1 MIFPIYLNSTME
13 VTETYESRYKSEMA
27 EAEGVGRSRPGGRVQ
42 PGRREGKYMR
52 GRGNRKEIHQV

>member
-1 MIFPIYLNSTME
+1 ME